1 MNRITIQ
8 IIILSGTM
16 LINSHTIFGQER
28 IVHGKVTTFENTAL
42 IGAKIKVKSTKQV
55 VRSDTLGR
63 FSVSCHP
70 KDKLIVSAHGFI
82 TQHVKV
88 DEIIKVVFVNLSLK
102 SNPKSRD
109 VAVGYGHVKESD
121 NLMPVSS
128 LRKRDL
134 DFSQFTD
141 IYEIITGRFPGV
153 QIVNGEIIVQGRH
166 TLLGSDAA
174 LLVVDGMVVDES
186 TFSSIPTTNIARIDV
201 LKGPAASVYG
211 VRGANG
217 VVMVETKRGGEQ

>member
-1 MNRITIQ
+1 MNRIIIQ
-8 IIILSGTM
+8 IIILSGAV
-16 LINSHTIFGQER
+16 LINSFSLFSQER
-28 IVHGKVTTFENTAL
+28 IVHGKVTTFENIAL
-42 IGAKIKVKSTKQV
+42 IGATIKVKSTKQV
-55 VRSDTLGR
+55 VMSDTLGR

-70 KDKLIVSAHGFI
+70 KDKLKVSAHGFL

-88 DEIIKVVFVNLSLK
+88 DEIIKVVLVNLNLK

-128 LRKRDL
+128 LRKKDL
-134 DFSQFTD
+134 DFSQFSD
-141 IYEIITGRFPGV
+141 IYELINGRFAGV
-153 QIVNGEIIVQGRH
+153 RIVNGEIIVQGRN

-186 TFSSIPTTNIARIDV
+186 TFASVPTADIARIDI

-211 VRGANG
+211 ARGANG